1 MSKIITIKTD
11 DREIAIR
18 LKEDLTNI
26 LSDHVN
32 CIWDDGRWCVEANA
46 EEAEVN
52 EIRLMIDQCENYTE
66 GKFNYTIEDE

>member
-32 CIWDDGRWCVEANA
+32 CIWDDGRWQVEANA